1 MLSRYVASKWRK
13 TEALLPDPAIRDYI
27 PATVK
32 MTRSSLHD
40 MLVRYGTVYV
50 KPDSGL
56 QGKGVMRVERREGRR
71 HKYKYQA
78 GEKIYHFRVY
88 GELYDALRK
97 VIKGRKYLAQK
108 GIPMLTYNKRP
119 FDLRVMVQTNLD
131 QKWETTGIIGRVAHP
146 KRIVTNYHSGGQLKP
161 VEKLLTPYLSPSR
174 KKEQIRE
181 LEELG
186 VRVGRRMGSRFPG
199 VKEVGLDVALD
210 GKVRPWILEVNTRP
224 DPYIFRTLKDKE
236 IFRRIYRYAK
246 AYKRL

>member
-1 MLSRYVASKWRK
+1 MSRYVASKWRK

-40 MLVRYGTVYV
+40 MLVRYGTVYI

-108 GIPMLTYNKRP
+108 GFRCLLTISVRSTSGSWSRPTWIKSGKRP
-119 FDLRVMVQTNLD
+119 
-131 QKWETTGIIGRVAHP
+131 A
-146 KRIVTNYHSGGQLKP
+146 S
-161 VEKLLTPYLSPSR
+161 S
-174 KKEQIRE
+174 
-181 LEELG
+181 
-186 VRVGRRMGSRFPG
+186 
-199 VKEVGLDVALD
+199 D
-210 GKVRPWILEVNTRP
+210 G
-224 DPYIFRTLKDKE
+224 
-236 IFRRIYRYAK
+236 
-246 AYKRL
+246 